1 MTVGVY
7 CITHRATG
15 RKYVGQ
21 SVDIERRWYK
31 HQHDKQH
38 TWVTRRAKQERAA

>member
-21 SVDIERRWYK
+21 SVDIEQRSEIIRRA
-31 HQHDKQH
+31 
-38 TWVTRRAKQERAA
+38 WVTRRAKQERAA